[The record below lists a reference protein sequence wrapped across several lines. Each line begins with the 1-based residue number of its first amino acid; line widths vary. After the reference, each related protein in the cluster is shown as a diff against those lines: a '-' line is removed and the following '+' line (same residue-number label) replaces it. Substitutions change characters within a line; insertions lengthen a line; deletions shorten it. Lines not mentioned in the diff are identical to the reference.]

1 MKRVLPPWCKEA
13 KKSLVDKDMNVSEL
27 SEEIGLSRVYVSGV
41 VNGRV
46 FAPEIAARIGKAL
59 ELDVEY
65 TQNIV

>member
-13 KKSLVDKDMNVSEL
+13 KKALVDRDMNVSEL

-46 FAPEIAARIGKAL
+46 YAPEIAARIGKAL
-59 ELDVEY
+59 ELNVEY

>member
-13 KKSLVDKDMNVSEL
+13 KKALVDRDMNVSEL

-46 FAPEIAARIGKAL
+46 YAPETAARIGKAL
-59 ELDVEY
+59 ELNVEY

>member
-1 MKRVLPPWCKEA
+1 MKRVLPLWCKEA
-13 KKSLVDKDMNVSEL
+13 KKALVDKDMNVSEL

-46 FAPEIAARIGKAL
+46 YAPEIAARIGKAL
-59 ELDVEY
+59 ELNVEY

>member
-13 KKSLVDKDMNVSEL
+13 KKALVDKDMNVSEL